1 MKTIYILLITVLSWS
16 LQACTAQCGKPDA
29 CTDSIPRIYPDY
41 AGVTFPLNIAPPN
54 FRIGENADAFQTEI
68 GTGETADILCTSKNP
83 EVIIPTKKWKKLL
96 QKAAGKEIFIR
107 ITLLRGGKWTRYA
120 DIKDTISNEPIDE
133 YLVYR
138 LLYPGYELWNEM
150 GIYQRDLTGY
160 EETPIAENRNF
171 GKQCINCHTFNQN
184 SPETMMVHVRGK
196 S

>member
-68 GTGETADILCTSKNP
+68 GTGETADILCTSKSP

-160 EETPIAENRNF
+160 EETPIAEN
-171 GKQCINCHTFNQN
+171 
-184 SPETMMVHVRGK
+184 
-196 S
+196 

>member
-160 EETPIAENRNF
+160 EETPMRRTEISA
-171 GKQCINCHTFNQN
+171 N
-184 SPETMMVHVRGK
+184 SASTAIRSIKTLRKP
-196 S
+196 

>member
-68 GTGETADILCTSKNP
+68 GTGETADILYTSKSP

-96 QKAAGKEIFIR
+96 QKPREKTYSSA
-107 ITLLRGGKWTRYA
+107 
-120 DIKDTISNEPIDE
+120 
-133 YLVYR
+133 
-138 LLYPGYELWNEM
+138 
-150 GIYQRDLTGY
+150 
-160 EETPIAENRNF
+160 
-171 GKQCINCHTFNQN
+171 
-184 SPETMMVHVRGK
+184 SPC
-196 S
+196 